1 MTVPVVHEGAANG
14 TAPEAAALKAAA
26 ANGTA
31 NGTGLA
37 PEQAALKAAALSTA
51 VELLKAAMENG
62 AIPAGAEVVAAAPGP
77 CGPRP
82 EEPPLQAASEEYKLH
97 LPVQQIH
104 AHDVGTKDEWVP
116 RHPDLVRLTGRH
128 PFNCEPIPA
137 RLFES
142 YITPPS
148 LHYVRNHGT
157 VPRIQWDQHR
167 LQVNGLVDR
176 PTTFT
181 MDDIL
186 RLPAVD
192 VTCTLT
198 CAGNRRKEE
207 NMVKQ
212 TIGFNWGPAGT
223 SCSTW
228 TGVRLCD
235 LLRLVGIRTPAAG
248 AKHVCFR
255 GPKGELPKGEDG
267 SYGTSITWAKA
278 MDPASD
284 VILAYKQNGRLLTPD
299 HGFPLR
305 LIIPG
310 YIGGRMIKWLEEITV
325 TEVES
330 QNYYH
335 FHDNRVLPS
344 HVDEAL
350 ANKEGWWYKPDF
362 IINDLNVQ
370 SAIGY
375 PAHDEVVPL
384 SAGTYAVRGYAYCG
398 AGHKII
404 RCEVSL
410 DDGKSWRLAE
420 VTHRTPPNEYGK
432 HWAWVWWSI
441 DVPIAELLT
450 CPEIICR
457 AWDSCMNTQPNT
469 FTWNV
474 MGMMNNCCYHVK
486 IHPRQTPA
494 GQFGLQFEHPTIAGP
509 TVGGWMNR
517 AEDAAAAAAAALAAA
532 PPPPPAAANGA
543 AGPRLITMAEVEK
556 HTTKESAWF
565 VSDGKVYDAT
575 PFLKEHPGGADSIL
589 LVAGTDATDEF
600 NAIHSAKAKKML
612 LDYYIGDLATEEQA
626 AAAAAA
632 NGAPA
637 ANGHANGAP
646 PAAPATPPASGAP
659 ALVAVAAAPVALDPR
674 KRIPFTLVEKESL
687 SHNVRRFRF
696 ALQSP
701 QHRFGLPVG
710 KHVFLYAKING
721 ELVVR
726 AYTPSSQDDLLG
738 HFELVVKI
746 YFANQHPRF
755 PEGGKMSQYLE
766 SLAIG
771 DSIEVKGP
779 LGHVHYLGSGRYTL
793 DDEPHTARHISMI
806 AGGTGITPM
815 YQLIQAVLKDPSDNT
830 QLSLLYANV
839 SPDDILLRDELDALA
854 ANHPNFRV
862 WYTVDKADEGW
873 QFSTGFINEDMVR
886 DRLFPAGEDTICC
899 LCGPP
904 PMIKFACL
912 PNLEKLGYKPE
923 QCIQF

>member
-1 MTVPVVHEGAANG
+1 MTVLLAGEDSAHGSGSAGAAM
-14 TAPEAAALKAAA
+14 K
-26 ANGTA
+26 ANGYSTETPA
-31 NGTGLA
+31 ASPQA
-37 PEQAALKAAALSTA
+37 PAAECSKA
-51 VELLKAAMENG
+51 
-62 AIPAGAEVVAAAPGP
+62 PA
-77 CGPRP
+77 
-82 EEPPLQAASEEYKLH
+82 EEPLQPGTDEYKLH
-97 LPVQQIH
+97 LPVTEVLD
-104 AHDVGTKDEWVP
+104 ADMGTKDEWIP

-128 PFNCEPIPA
+128 PFNVEPIPS

-148 LHYVRNHGT
+148 LHYVRNHGA
-157 VPRIQWDQHR
+157 VPQIKWEEHR
-167 LQVNGLVDR
+167 LAINGLVSS

-186 RLPAVD
+186 AMPSVD

-212 TIGFNWGPAGT
+212 TIGFNWGPSGT
-223 SCSTW
+223 GCSTW
-228 TGVRLCD
+228 TGVRVSD
-235 LLRLVGIRTPAAG
+235 LLQRCGMKTPKEG
-248 AKHVCFR
+248 ARHVCFR
-255 GPKGELPKGEDG
+255 GPKGELPKGDDG
-267 SYGTSITWAKA
+267 SYGTSVTWVKA

-299 HGFPLR
+299 HGYPLR

-350 ANKEGWWYKPDF
+350 ANSEGWWYKPDF

-375 PAHDEVVPL
+375 PAHEEVVPL
-384 SAGTYAVRGYAYCG
+384 AAGTYAVRGYAYCG
-398 AGHKII
+398 NGNKII

-410 DDGKSWRLAE
+410 DDGKSWRLGS
-420 VTHRTPPNEYGK
+420 VTHEGQPTEYGK
-432 HWAWVWWSI
+432 HWGWVWWSLE
-441 DVPIAELLT
+441 VPIAELLT
-450 CPEIICR
+450 TPEIICR
-457 AWDSCMNTQPNT
+457 AWDSSMNTQPNT

-474 MGMMNNCCYHVK
+474 MGMMNNCCYRVK
-486 IHPRQTPA
+486 IHPRQTTDGRFA
-494 GQFGLQFEHPTIAGP
+494 LQFEHPTIAGP

-517 AEDAAAAAAAALAAA
+517 AEDVAAAAAVTVA
-532 PPPPPAAANGA
+532 PPPAPAGA
-543 AGPRLITMAEVEK
+543 KSFTMAEVEQ
-556 HTTKESAWF
+556 HTTMESAWF
-565 VSDGKVYDAT
+565 VVDGKVYDAT
-575 PFLKEHPGGADSIL
+575 PFLKDHPGGADSIL

-600 NAIHSAKAKKML
+600 NAIHSLKAKKQL
-612 LDYYIGDLATEEQA
+612 LEYYIGELAEEGQEA
-626 AAAAAA
+626 AA
-632 NGAPA
+632 P
-637 ANGHANGAP
+637 
-646 PAAPATPPASGAP
+646 APATPAP
-659 ALVAVAAAPVALDPR
+659 AAAIGTAVPVANGAAPAAAAPEELVALNPR
-674 KRIPFTLVEKESL
+674 KRQSFKLIEKEAL
-687 SHNVRRFRF
+687 SHNTRRLRF

-710 KHVFLYAKING
+710 KHVFLYAKVDG
-721 ELVVR
+721 ELVMR
-726 AYTPSSQDDLLG
+726 AYTPSSSDDQLG
-738 HFELVVKI
+738 YFELVVKI

-766 SLAIG
+766 GMAIG
-771 DSIEVKGP
+771 DFMEVKGP
-779 LGHVHYLGSGRYTL
+779 LGHVHYKGRGSYTL
-793 DDEPHTARHISMI
+793 DGTPHSASRISMI

-815 YQLIQAVLKDPSDNT
+815 LQVIKAVLKDPKDT
-830 QLSLLYANV
+830 TELSLLYANV
-839 SPDDILLRDELDALA
+839 SPDDILLREELDALA
-854 ANHPNFRV
+854 AKHDNFSV

-873 QFSTGFINEDMVR
+873 QFSTGFINEDMVKE
-886 DRLFPAGEDTICC
+886 RLFPAGDDTICC